1 MKYTSSNEAPKSYHL
16 PAGDYPVTILEAS
29 ETVSR
34 STGADMIKLTLDA
47 ESPDGTQSTKVFDY
61 LVASASSVWKI
72 DAFRRALGHEVVQ
85 GEPVELAAEDLVG
98 RTLRARLKVEEFNG
112 RANNKVEAWLAPLAG
127 SGNAPAPAS
136 LPAPLAA
143 PASPAAAPTTSTNP
157 AQEDASN
164 EPF

>member
-16 PAGDYPVTILEAS
+16 PAGDYPVTIVEAS

-61 LVASASSVWKI
+61 LVASASSAWKI

-112 RANNKVEAWLAPLAG
+112 RANNKVEAWLAPLAA
-127 SGNAPAPAS
+127 SSSAPA
-136 LPAPLAA
+136 PAPLAA

>member
-16 PAGDYPVTILEAS
+16 PAGDYSVTIVEAS

-61 LVASASSVWKI
+61 LVASASSAWKI
-72 DAFRRALGHEVVQ
+72 DAFRRALGYEVVQ

-112 RANNKVEAWLAPLAG
+112 RANNKVEAWLAPLAA
-127 SGNAPAPAS
+127 SGNAPAPA
-136 LPAPLAA
+136 PA

>member
-16 PAGDYPVTILEAS
+16 PAGDYPVTIVEAS

-47 ESPDGTQSTKVFDY
+47 EAPDGATAKVFDY
-61 LVASASSVWKI
+61 LVASASSAWKI

-85 GEPVELAAEDLVG
+85 GEPVELGAEDLIG

-112 RANNKVEAWLAPLAG
+112 RANNKVDVWLPPVG
-127 SGNAPAPAS
+127 RV
-136 LPAPLAA
+136 
-143 PASPAAAPTTSTNP
+143 PAAEQDN
-157 AQEDASN
+157 N
-164 EPF
+164 EEVPF

>member
-16 PAGDYPVTILEAS
+16 PAGDYPVTIVEAS

-47 ESPDGTQSTKVFDY
+47 ESPDGTRSTKVFDY
-61 LVASASSVWKI
+61 LVASASSAWKI
-72 DAFRRALGHEVVQ
+72 DAFRRALGYEVVQ

-112 RANNKVEAWLAPLAG
+112 RANNKVEAWLAPLAA
-127 SGNAPAPAS
+127 SSNAPV
-136 LPAPLAA
+136 PAPA

-157 AQEDASN
+157 APEDASN

>member
-16 PAGDYPVTILEAS
+16 PAGDYPVTIVEAS

-47 ESPDGTQSTKVFDY
+47 EAPDGATSKVFDY
-61 LVASASSVWKI
+61 LVASPSSAWKI

-112 RANNKVEAWLAPLAG
+112 RANNKVEAWLAPLA
-127 SGNAPAPAS
+127 
-136 LPAPLAA
+136 A
-143 PASPAAAPTTSTNP
+143 PASPASAAKK
-157 AQEDASN
+157 EDADN

>member
-16 PAGDYPVTILEAS
+16 PAGDYPVTIVEAS

-47 ESPDGTQSTKVFDY
+47 EAPDGATAKVFDY
-61 LVASASSVWKI
+61 LVASASSAWKI

-85 GEPVELAAEDLVG
+85 GEPVELSAEDLIG

-112 RANNKVEAWLAPLAG
+112 RSNNKIEAWLAPLVSPG
-127 SGNAPAPAS
+127 SATAPAKPT
-136 LPAPLAA
+136 PAPKK
-143 PASPAAAPTTSTNP
+143 
-157 AQEDASN
+157 EDAAN

>member
-16 PAGDYPVTILEAS
+16 PAGDYSVTIVEAS

-47 ESPDGTQSTKVFDY
+47 EAPDGATAKVFDY
-61 LVASASSVWKI
+61 LVASASSAWKI

-85 GEPVELAAEDLVG
+85 GEPVELAAEDLIG

-127 SGNAPAPAS
+127 SGNAPAPAPRAS
-136 LPAPLAA
+136 APT
-143 PASPAAAPTTSTNP
+143 APTTKK
-157 AQEDASN
+157 EDSAI

>member
-1 MKYTSSNEAPKSYHL
+1 MKYTSSNDAPKSYHL
-16 PAGDYPVTILEAS
+16 PAGDYPVTIVEAS

-72 DAFRRALGHEVVQ
+72 DAFRRALGYEVVQ

-112 RANNKVEAWLAPLAG
+112 RANNKVEAWLAPLAA
-127 SGNAPAPAS
+127 SSNAPV
-136 LPAPLAA
+136 PAPA

>member
-1 MKYTSSNEAPKSYHL
+1 MKYIASHEAPKSYHL
-16 PAGDYPVTILEAS
+16 PAGDYSVTIVEAS

-47 ESPDGTQSTKVFDY
+47 EAPDGATAKVFDY
-61 LVASASSVWKI
+61 LVASASSAWKI

-85 GEPVELAAEDLVG
+85 GEPVELAAEDLIG

-127 SGNAPAPAS
+127 SGNAPAPHAS
-136 LPAPLAA
+136 APT
-143 PASPAAAPTTSTNP
+143 APTT
-157 AQEDASN
+157 QKEDDAN

>member
-16 PAGDYPVTILEAS
+16 PAGDYSVTIVEAS

-47 ESPDGTQSTKVFDY
+47 EAPDGATAKVFDY
-61 LVASASSVWKI
+61 LVASASSAWKI

-85 GEPVELAAEDLVG
+85 GEPVELAAEDLIG

-112 RANNKVEAWLAPLAG
+112 RANNKVEAWLAPLAT
-127 SGNAPAPAS
+127 SGNAPAPRAS
-136 LPAPLAA
+136 APT
-143 PASPAAAPTTSTNP
+143 APTTK
-157 AQEDASN
+157 QEDSAN

>member
-16 PAGDYPVTILEAS
+16 PAGDYPVTIVEAS

-47 ESPDGTQSTKVFDY
+47 EAPDGATAKVFDY
-61 LVASASSVWKI
+61 LVASASSAWKI

-112 RANNKVEAWLAPLAG
+112 RANNKVEAWLAPLAA
-127 SGNAPAPAS
+127 SSNAPAPA
-136 LPAPLAA
+136 LLAA

>member
-16 PAGDYPVTILEAS
+16 PAGDYPVTIVEAS

-47 ESPDGTQSTKVFDY
+47 EAPDGATAKVFDY
-61 LVASASSVWKI
+61 LVASASSAWKI

-85 GEPVELAAEDLVG
+85 GEPVELSAEDLIG

-112 RANNKVEAWLAPLAG
+112 RANNKVEAWLAPLAA
-127 SGNAPAPAS
+127 SSNAPAPA
-136 LPAPLAA
+136 LLAA

-157 AQEDASN
+157 APEDASN

>member
-16 PAGDYPVTILEAS
+16 PAGDYPVTIVEAS

-61 LVASASSVWKI
+61 LVASASSAWKI
-72 DAFRRALGHEVVQ
+72 DAFRRALGYEVVQ

-112 RANNKVEAWLAPLAG
+112 RANNKVEAWLAPLAA
-127 SGNAPAPAS
+127 SSNAPVP
-136 LPAPLAA
+136 A

>member
-16 PAGDYPVTILEAS
+16 PAGDYPVTIVEAS

-34 STGADMIKLTLDA
+34 SSGADMIKLTLEANGPDDTTDA
-47 ESPDGTQSTKVFDY
+47 TIKIFDY
-61 LVASASSVWKI
+61 LVASPSSAWKI

-85 GEPVELAAEDLVG
+85 GEAVELAAEDLIG

-112 RANNKVEAWLAPLAG
+112 RLNNKVEAWLAPLAA
-127 SGNAPAPAS
+127 STKPAPGA
-136 LPAPLAA
+136 
-143 PASPAAAPTTSTNP
+143 TNK
-157 AQEDASN
+157 EESDN

>member
-16 PAGDYPVTILEAS
+16 PAGDYSVTIVEAS

-34 STGADMIKLTLDA
+34 STGADMIKLTIDA
-47 ESPDGTQSTKVFDY
+47 ESADGTQSAKVFDY
-61 LVASASSVWKI
+61 LVASPSSAWKV

-85 GEPVELAAEDLVG
+85 GAPVDLSAEDLIG

-112 RANNKVEAWLAPLAG
+112 RANNKVEAWLTPLAG
-127 SGNAPAPAS
+127 SGHVSTTTPATGCVK
-136 LPAPLAA
+136 LNTAA
-143 PASPAAAPTTSTNP
+143 PTAPAAADKK
-157 AQEDASN
+157 EDAAN

>member
-16 PAGDYPVTILEAS
+16 PAGDYSVTIVEAS

-47 ESPDGTQSTKVFDY
+47 EAPDGATAKVFDY
-61 LVASASSVWKI
+61 LVASASSAWKI

-85 GEPVELAAEDLVG
+85 GEPVELAAEDLIG

-127 SGNAPAPAS
+127 AGNAPA
-136 LPAPLAA
+136 AA
-143 PASPAAAPTTSTNP
+143 PRAAAPSAP
-157 AQEDASN
+157 ATKQEDSAN

>member
-1 MKYTSSNEAPKSYHL
+1 MKYIASNEAPKSYHL
-16 PAGDYPVTILEAS
+16 PAGDYSVTIVEAS

-47 ESPDGTQSTKVFDY
+47 EAPDGATAKVFDY
-61 LVASASSVWKI
+61 LVASASSAWKI

-85 GEPVELAAEDLVG
+85 GEPVELAAEDLIG

-127 SGNAPAPAS
+127 SGNAPAPAPRAS
-136 LPAPLAA
+136 APT
-143 PASPAAAPTTSTNP
+143 APTTKK
-157 AQEDASN
+157 EDDAN

>member
-16 PAGDYPVTILEAS
+16 PAGDYPVTIVEAS

-61 LVASASSVWKI
+61 LVASASSAWKI
-72 DAFRRALGHEVVQ
+72 DAFRRALGYEVVQ

-112 RANNKVEAWLAPLAG
+112 RANNKVEAWLAPLAA
-127 SGNAPAPAS
+127 SSNAPV
-136 LPAPLAA
+136 PAPA

>member
-1 MKYTSSNEAPKSYHL
+1 MKYTSSNDAPKSYHL
-16 PAGDYPVTILEAS
+16 PAGDYPVTIVEAS

-61 LVASASSVWKI
+61 LVASASSAWKI
-72 DAFRRALGHEVVQ
+72 DAFRRALGYEVVQ

-112 RANNKVEAWLAPLAG
+112 RANNKVEAWLAPLAA
-127 SGNAPAPAS
+127 SGNAPAT
-136 LPAPLAA
+136 APA

>member
-16 PAGDYPVTILEAS
+16 PAGDYPVTIVEAS

-47 ESPDGTQSTKVFDY
+47 EAPDGATAKVFDY
-61 LVASASSVWKI
+61 LVASASSAWKI
-72 DAFRRALGHEVVQ
+72 DAFRRALGHEVVL
-85 GEPVELAAEDLVG
+85 GEPVELAAEDLIG

-112 RANNKVEAWLAPLAG
+112 RANNKVEAWLAPLAT
-127 SGNAPAPAS
+127 SGNAPAPRAS
-136 LPAPLAA
+136 
-143 PASPAAAPTTSTNP
+143 APTTPTTKK
-157 AQEDASN
+157 EDEAN

>member
-16 PAGDYPVTILEAS
+16 PAGDYSVTIVEAS

-47 ESPDGTQSTKVFDY
+47 EAPDGATAKVFDY
-61 LVASASSVWKI
+61 LVASASSAWKI

-85 GEPVELAAEDLVG
+85 GEPVELAAEDLIG

-112 RANNKVEAWLAPLAG
+112 RANNKVEAWLAPLAA
-127 SGNAPAPAS
+127 SGTAPAPRAS
-136 LPAPLAA
+136 APT
-143 PASPAAAPTTSTNP
+143 APTTVKK
-157 AQEDASN
+157 EDDAN

>member
-1 MKYTSSNEAPKSYHL
+1 
-16 PAGDYPVTILEAS
+16 
-29 ETVSR
+29 
-34 STGADMIKLTLDA
+34 MIKLTLDA

-61 LVASASSVWKI
+61 LVASASSAWKI
-72 DAFRRALGHEVVQ
+72 DAFRRALGYEVVQ

-127 SGNAPAPAS
+127 SGNAPAP
-136 LPAPLAA
+136 LAA
-143 PASPAAAPTTSTNP
+143 PAPPAAA
-157 AQEDASN
+157 AKKEDASN

>member
-16 PAGDYPVTILEAS
+16 PAGDYSVTIVEAS

-47 ESPDGTQSTKVFDY
+47 EAPDGATAKVFDY
-61 LVASASSVWKI
+61 LVASASSAWKI

-85 GEPVELAAEDLVG
+85 GEPVELAAEDLIG

-112 RANNKVEAWLAPLAG
+112 RANNKVEAWLAPLAS
-127 SGNAPAPAS
+127 SGNAPA
-136 LPAPLAA
+136 AA
-143 PASPAAAPTTSTNP
+143 PRAAAPTAPANP
-157 AQEDASN
+157 KKEDASN

>member
-16 PAGDYPVTILEAS
+16 PAGDYPVTIIEAS

-61 LVASASSVWKI
+61 LVASASSAWKI

-112 RANNKVEAWLAPLAG
+112 RANNKVEAWLAPLSG

-136 LPAPLAA
+136 LAA
-143 PASPAAAPTTSTNP
+143 PAAPAAA
-157 AQEDASN
+157 AKKEDASN